1 MVRSIRVGR
10 RPWSRSRSSWRGWPT
25 RRAISSTPQWHSP
38 DDDSI
43 GDLTS
48 GDDLAELVADILDAI
63 RVETDH
69 PLLSLEWELVGDRPP
84 DGTVAGVVAE
94 LGVILP
100 GSLGTR

>member
-1 MVRSIRVGR
+1 MVEIELARLADEEGDQ
-10 RPWSRSRSSWRGWPT
+10 WY
-25 RRAISSTPQWHSP
+25 AQWHSP

-69 PLLSLEWELVGDRPP
+69 PLLSLEWDLVGDRPP
-84 DGTVAGVVAE
+84 NGTVAGVVAE

-100 GSLGTR
+100 GSLRTR